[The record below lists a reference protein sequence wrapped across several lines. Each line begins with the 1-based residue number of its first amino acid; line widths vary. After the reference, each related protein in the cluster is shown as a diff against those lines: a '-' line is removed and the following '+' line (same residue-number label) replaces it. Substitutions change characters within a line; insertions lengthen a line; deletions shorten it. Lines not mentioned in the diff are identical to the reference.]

1 MPAKTDNQIKLS
13 DGHFTGYAG
22 YGDPQGTPV
31 LYFHGMPGSRFD
43 GNTPNVDEIAT
54 RLHARLIIIERPG
67 IGLSDYKP
75 YSIASWPDIVSE
87 FADALHLDRFAVMGV
102 SSGGK
107 YVAACAWKIPQRLT
121 HASIVSGNCAYDL
134 PGARE
139 TLSRQDRQLYWLA
152 DKAPWLM
159 RLLLSKI
166 ASNARKDP
174 SSALSLFPELSE
186 PDKVVL
192 AQTDLQRLL
201 GEMIN
206 GAFKQGTR
214 GMALDWK
221 LEARPWG
228 FSLKDIGMLV
238 HIFHGGQDR
247 LVPVAQGQI
256 MAKALPN
263 ARARFFPDD
272 GHLSILVNHYEE
284 LLSAIV

>member
-1 MPAKTDNQIKLS
+1 MSVKTDNQIKLS
-13 DGHFTGYAG
+13 DGRFTGYAE
-22 YGDPQGTPV
+22 YGDSQGTPV

-43 GNTPNVDEIAT
+43 GNSPNVDEIAT
-54 RLHARLIIIERPG
+54 RLHPRLIIIERPG
-67 IGLSDYKP
+67 IGLSDYKS
-75 YSIASWPDIVSE
+75 YSIAGWPDIVTE
-87 FADALHLDRFAVMGV
+87 FADVLQLERFAVMGA

-159 RLLLSKI
+159 RMMLSKI
-166 ASNARKDP
+166 ASDARKDP
-174 SSALSLFPELSE
+174 SSVLSLFPELSE
-186 PDKVVL
+186 PDKAVL
-192 AQTDLQRLL
+192 AQPDLQRLL
-201 GEMIN
+201 GQMVT
-206 GAFKQGTR
+206 GAFQQGTR

-228 FSLKDIGMLV
+228 FSLNDISMLV
-238 HIFHGGQDR
+238 HVFHGEQDK
-247 LVPVAQGQI
+247 LVPFAQGQI

-263 ARARFFPDD
+263 ARLMVFPNE
-272 GHLSILVNHYEE
+272 GHLSILANHYEE